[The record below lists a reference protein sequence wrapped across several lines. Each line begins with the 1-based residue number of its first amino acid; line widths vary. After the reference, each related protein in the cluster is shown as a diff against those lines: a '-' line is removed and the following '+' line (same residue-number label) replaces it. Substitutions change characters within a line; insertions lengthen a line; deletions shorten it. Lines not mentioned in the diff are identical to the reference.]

1 MDVNIITSFIN
12 RDVKILQP
20 GRVVIIGR
28 KMNDPKKLYEDLSL
42 ESVYDEKGVRTLW
55 KDMTSK
61 NKMEQLQK
69 ISSAML
75 SATNFVYNGEA
86 AEDTGNRNVSVCDIL
101 EKEMYSL
108 AIQAKV
114 ITSEFYTF
122 IETKDKTL
130 DPVNLSCRSRITKD
144 GRKTATWKFPGAG
157 WSSFPL
163 TERTIKNPPD

>member
-86 AEDTGNRNVSVCDIL
+86 AEDTGNRKPLNLFGNFLKPSIKKGMENISSPSSVCFTYLFFEI
-101 EKEMYSL
+101 S
-108 AIQAKV
+108 
-114 ITSEFYTF
+114 
-122 IETKDKTL
+122 
-130 DPVNLSCRSRITKD
+130 
-144 GRKTATWKFPGAG
+144 
-157 WSSFPL
+157 
-163 TERTIKNPPD
+163 